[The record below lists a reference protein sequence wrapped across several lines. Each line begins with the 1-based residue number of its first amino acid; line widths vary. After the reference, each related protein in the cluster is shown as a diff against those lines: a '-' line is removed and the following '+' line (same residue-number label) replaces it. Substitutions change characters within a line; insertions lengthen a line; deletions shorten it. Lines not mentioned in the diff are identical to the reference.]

1 MKKLLFTTLLL
12 GSLFTRLLAV
22 TDICD
27 ISIGPDSKVAN
38 YAHNQNVTVT
48 MGYSTD
54 EATGVRIF
62 ARPFSGGSLSP
73 GYSGSGS
80 GLYLGSG
87 TASSSFTI
95 MSGNVL
101 VDEIRIEVYASD
113 NSTLLRRMWIPVR
126 FRFGNVGVNN
136 FNFASN
142 PTLSSL
148 LLGENFSC
156 TFHYNISYPGG
167 VRIFV
172 RPFTNGGLS
181 PGYSGSGSG
190 IYSGNGTDGGGAF
203 TINSGKNVL
212 VDAIRVKIVS
222 ADQSVDIDEFFIP
235 VKVYFSTVKI
245 TEIIPQTGNFP
256 FNNEDRQLSFAYSTT
271 EPAGIRVFPRPWTNG
286 ALTPN
291 YAASGS
297 PLYSG
302 MGNGGSTFTITA
314 GNQRVDHV
322 RFNVTNAT
330 QSETLLE
337 FWSPVDYTFGN
348 FLIAEIQLCPPA
360 PARLENGE
368 PVKIH
373 YGYYNDEGQNTRI
386 FVRPFTN
393 GSLSPGYAA
402 SGSGDY
408 PVGGGVNQDF
418 FTITSGDVK
427 VDQLR
432 FQITNANQTAIL
444 AEYFIPVNY
453 VFGNPTS
460 AISELEERSADVSI
474 FPNPSFD
481 QARISVTLKERSPL
495 QVTVTD
501 LTGKVVASLENRLA
515 SADVTEFYSINT
527 SVLSAGIYLVIA
539 SGDNFKETCKLV
551 VMK

>member
-1 MKKLLFTTLLL
+1 MKKLLFTTLFL
-12 GSLFTRLLAV
+12 GSLFTRLLAI

-27 ISIGPDSKVAN
+27 ISVGPDSKVAN

-48 MGYSTD
+48 MGYATD
-54 EATGVRIF
+54 EATGVRIY
-62 ARPFSGGSLSP
+62 ARPYSGGSLSP

-80 GLYLGSG
+80 GLHLGSG
-87 TASSSFTI
+87 TASSSFSI

-101 VDEIRIEVYASD
+101 VDEIRIEVYGSD
-113 NSTLLRRMWIPVR
+113 NSTLLRRIWIPVR

-172 RPFTNGGLS
+172 RPFTNGALT

-190 IYSGNGTDGGGAF
+190 IYSGSGTDGGGAF
-203 TINSGKNVL
+203 TINSGKNVH
-212 VDAIRVKIVS
+212 VDAVRVKIVS

-235 VKVYFSTVKI
+235 VNVYFSTVKI
-245 TEIIPQTGNFP
+245 TNMIPQAGNFP
-256 FNNEDRQLSFAYSTT
+256 FNNEDRQMSFAYSTT
-271 EPAGIRVFPRPWTNG
+271 EPAGVRVFPRPWTNG

-297 PLYSG
+297 PIYNG
-302 MGNGGSTFTITA
+302 MGNGNGTFTITT

-330 QSETLLE
+330 QAETLLE
-337 FWSPVDYTFGN
+337 FWSPVDYTYGN
-348 FLIAEIQLCPPA
+348 FLVEEIQLCPAA

-368 PVKIH
+368 PVNIQ

-402 SGSGDY
+402 SGSGEY
-408 PVGGGVNQDF
+408 PVGGGINKSY
-418 FTITSGDVK
+418 FTITSGNVK

-432 FQITNANQTAIL
+432 FQVTNANQSAVL
-444 AEYFIPVNY
+444 AEYFIPVSY

-460 AISELEERSADVSI
+460 PIAELEEKMAEVSI
-474 FPNPSFD
+474 FPNPASD
-481 QARISVTLKERSPL
+481 QARLSVTVKERSPL
-495 QVTVTD
+495 QVAVTD
-501 LTGKVVASLENRLA
+501 MAGTVVTILEDRLA
-515 SADVTEFYSINT
+515 SAEVPELFSIDT
-527 SVLSAGIYLVIA
+527 GGLPAGIYLVIA
-539 SGDNFKETCKLV
+539 SGNHFKETHKLV

>member
-1 MKKLLFTTLLL
+1 MKKLLFTTLFL
-12 GSLFTRLLAV
+12 GSLFTRLWAV

-27 ISIGPDSKVAN
+27 ISVGPDSKVAN

-48 MGYSTD
+48 MGYATD
-54 EATGVRIF
+54 EAAGVRIY

-80 GLYLGSG
+80 GLHLGSG

-101 VDEIRIEVYASD
+101 VDEIRIEVYTSD
-113 NSTLLRRMWIPVR
+113 NSTLLRRTWIPVR
-126 FRFGNVGVNN
+126 FRFGNTGVNN

-172 RPFTNGGLS
+172 RPFTNGGLT

-190 IYSGNGTDGGGAF
+190 IYSGSGTDGGGSF
-203 TINSGKNVL
+203 TIHSGKNVH
-212 VDAIRVKIVS
+212 VDAMRVKIVS

-235 VKVYFSTVKI
+235 VNVYFSTVKI
-245 TEIIPQTGNFP
+245 TNIFPQAGNFP
-256 FNNEDRQLSFAYSTT
+256 FNNEDRQMSFAYSTT
-271 EPAGIRVFPRPWTNG
+271 EPAGVRVFPRPWTNG

-297 PLYSG
+297 PLYNG
-302 MGNGGSTFTITA
+302 MGNGSSTFTITA
-314 GNQRVDHV
+314 GNQRIDHV

-330 QSETLLE
+330 QTETLLE
-337 FWSPVDYTFGN
+337 FWSPVDYTYGN
-348 FLIAEIQLCPPA
+348 FLVEEIQLCPAA

-368 PVKIH
+368 PVNIQ

-402 SGSGDY
+402 SGSGEY
-408 PVGGGVNQDF
+408 PVGGGINKSY
-418 FTITSGDVK
+418 FTITSGNVK

-432 FQITNANQTAIL
+432 FQVTNSNQSVVL
-444 AEYFIPVNY
+444 AEYFIPVSY

-460 AISELEERSADVSI
+460 PIAELEEKMAEVSI
-474 FPNPSFD
+474 FPNPASD
-481 QARISVTLKERSPL
+481 QARLSVTVKERSPL
-495 QVTVTD
+495 QVSVTD
-501 LTGKVVASLENRLA
+501 MAGTVVAILEDRLA
-515 SADVTEFYSINT
+515 SAEVPEFFSIDT
-527 SVLSAGIYLVIA
+527 GGLPAGIYLVIA
-539 SGDNFKETCKLV
+539 SGSHFKETHKLV